1 MLASYP
7 SFYGSDALL
16 SSAKVI
22 VPPIIIPDNT
32 DHPPG
37 KRWMLTNVPCYTF
50 VICDPIKIAWLKQ
63 TEKLPFTA
71 AVSRSKQGLALN
83 PQATLDKGYS
93 G

>member
-1 MLASYP
+1 M
-7 SFYGSDALL
+7 DAE
-16 SSAKVI
+16 
-22 VPPIIIPDNT
+22 
-32 DHPPG
+32 
-37 KRWMLTNVPCYTF
+37 TNVPCYTL
-50 VICDPIKIAWLKQ
+50 VIYDPIKIAWLKQ